1 MCYLKMAA
9 LLMVL
14 AACSKV
20 GNFEQKAIEF
30 RQECFGDH
38 SVKCRSL
45 LIDLNIAKLEAGIE
59 SMEKKKNDIV
69 ACHGLQYY
77 DNGIRLINEKIAYFD
92 DDVRPNIFMRTFM
105 SGAEI
110 ELDLPP
116 FKSERDFAAFTG
128 QARQCTNNGQAAN
141 STVEQRSAV
150 TTVTSSPPTF
160 KTLAGPLGIMQVA
173 DGKNVVTLN
182 GARLFHGEDAQWQS
196 PLQQFKLP
204 DGRDIV
210 LMSSAGGRGNSCETL
225 FFFLTATESGVTHSP
240 SFGTCSPDFKVQ
252 QELDKIIMYVPKM
265 GGQAIFVFDGTSV
278 KEDGQAVVLQDSNDP
293 SK

>member
-1 MCYLKMAA
+1 MRSLMMATS
-9 LLMVL
+9 LVVL

-38 SVKCRSL
+38 SVRCRSL

-59 SMEKKKNDIV
+59 SMEKKKDEIV
-69 ACHGLQYY
+69 ACHDLQYY
-77 DNGIRLINEKIAYFD
+77 DNGIRLIKEKIAYFD
-92 DDVRPNIFMRTFM
+92 DEVRPNIFMRTLM

-116 FKSERDFAAFTG
+116 FKSERDFSAFTR
-128 QARQCTNNGQAAN
+128 QARHCTNKGEPAN
-141 STVEQRSAV
+141 STVEQKKDVAK
-150 TTVTSSPPTF
+150 PTRIPSMF
-160 KTLAGPLGIMQVA
+160 NTLAGPLGIMQVA
-173 DGKNVVTLN
+173 DGQSVVTLN
-182 GARLFHGEDAQWQS
+182 GARLFHGEDAQWQT

-210 LMSSAGGRGNSCETL
+210 LMSSSGGRGNSCETL
-225 FFFLTATESGVTHSP
+225 FFFLTVTENGVTHSP
-240 SFGTCSPDFKVQ
+240 SFGTCSPAFKVQ
-252 QELDKIIMYVPKM
+252 QEVDKISMHIPKM
-265 GGQAIFVFDGTSV
+265 GGQAVFVFDGSSV
-278 KEDGQAVVLQDSNDP
+278 TEDGQLIVLEDNNDP